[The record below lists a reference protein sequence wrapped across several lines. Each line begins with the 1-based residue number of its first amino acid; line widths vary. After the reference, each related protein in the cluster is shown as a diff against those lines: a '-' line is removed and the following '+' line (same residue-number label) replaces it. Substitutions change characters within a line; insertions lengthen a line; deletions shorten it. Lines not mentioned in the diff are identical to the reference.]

1 MEAMGDR
8 SGPMALFLTAIGR
21 LPYGFLFIGVAGSLG
36 KEISSMAISKKV
48 KNSLTGASWVRQMFE
63 EGESMKRLYGEE
75 NVFDF
80 SLGNPDL
87 EPPES
92 LKRALKALAD
102 HPIPG
107 MHRYMA
113 NSGYS
118 ETRKAIAEYLEEE
131 SGLPFGE
138 KHVVMT
144 VGAAGGLNIVF
155 KAILDE
161 GDEVIVPSPY
171 FMEFKFYIE
180 NCGGQMRLVDTREDF
195 SLNLQKIEKAIGIK
209 TKAILINSPNNP
221 TGVVYGQESLERLGE
236 LLKKKNHELGKTL
249 YLITDEAYRRIVYD
263 QIRLPIAFHTYPHTI
278 RVTSHSKDLS
288 LAGERIGYIAVSPL
302 CEEVDELI
310 SAIVFALRT
319 LGFVNAPA
327 LMQRLV
333 APLQRNS
340 VNIRDYEEKRNLFFN
355 ALVSYGYDVV
365 KPQGAFY
372 LFPKTPIE
380 DDLTFVKEL
389 QSKRILTV
397 PGRGFGKPGYFRIAY
412 AVDRKT
418 IEAAL
423 PGFREV
429 AEKFAMTKKR

>member
-1 MEAMGDR
+1 MG
-8 SGPMALFLTAIGR
+8 
-21 LPYGFLFIGVAGSLG
+21 
-36 KEISSMAISKKV
+36 ISRKV
-48 KNSLTGASWVRQMFE
+48 KASLNGASWVRQMFE
-63 EGESMKRLYGEE
+63 EGEAMKRLYGEQ

-80 SLGNPDL
+80 SLGNPNL

-92 LKRALKALAD
+92 LKKALKALAD
-102 HPIPG
+102 RPIPG
-107 MHRYMA
+107 MHRYMQ

-118 ETRKAIAEYLEEE
+118 ETRKVIAEYLKEE
-131 SGLPFGE
+131 SGLPFDE

-144 VGAAGGLNIVF
+144 VGAAGGLNIVL

-171 FMEFKFYIE
+171 FMEFRFYIE
-180 NCGGQMRLVDTREDF
+180 NYGGQMRLVDTRQDF
-195 SLNLQKIEKAIGIK
+195 SLDLSEIEKAIGDK

-221 TGVVYGQESLERLGE
+221 TGVVYDQGSIGKLGE
-236 LLKKKNHELGKTL
+236 LLKRKSRELGKTL
-249 YLITDEAYRRIVYD
+249 YLITDEAYRRIVFD
-263 QIRLPIAFHTYPHTI
+263 QIRLPIPFHHYPHTI

-288 LAGERIGYIAVSPL
+288 LAGERIGYIAVNPL

-340 VNIRDYEEKRNLFFN
+340 VNIREYEEKRDLFYNSLISF
-355 ALVSYGYDVV
+355 GYDVV

-372 LFPKTPIE
+372 LFPRAPIE
-380 DDLTFVKEL
+380 DDLVFVKEL
-389 QSKRILTV
+389 QSKKILTV
-397 PGRGFGKPGYFRIAY
+397 PGRGFGKPGHFRIAY
-412 AVDRKT
+412 AVDKKV

-423 PGFREV
+423 PGFKEV
-429 AEKFAMTKKR
+429 VEKYGSEKR